1 MKKLMLPLLLLFVS
15 FYGKSQQKTD
25 WGMPYNEEK
34 KAFMYEEVV
43 TLENNAKSVM
53 YQRALDWM
61 AEYFKKQNK
70 IVEKDSNLGMIK
82 IKDRIQLYRMEKKQK
97 VFDAVIEY
105 HMDMQFKDG
114 RYKYTLYKFRI
125 FGDANSQPIETWMNA
140 NYVDPEV
147 AKLKYADINKQITDM
162 INSFKNFMKTG
173 KTGPEKEW

>member
-1 MKKLMLPLLLLFVS
+1 MKKIIIPLFLVLIS
-15 FYGKSQQKTD
+15 FCSRAQQKTD
-25 WGMPYNEEK
+25 WGMPYNDEK

-53 YQRALDWM
+53 YRRALDWI

-70 IVEKDSNLGMIK
+70 IVEKDSTLGMIK
-82 IKDRIQLYRMEKKQK
+82 IKDRIQLYKMEKKQK

-140 NYVDPEV
+140 NYTDPKD
-147 AKLKYADINKQITDM
+147 AILKYTDINRQITEM
-162 INSFKNFMKTG
+162 ITSFKNFMKTG
-173 KTGPEKEW
+173 KTGPAADW